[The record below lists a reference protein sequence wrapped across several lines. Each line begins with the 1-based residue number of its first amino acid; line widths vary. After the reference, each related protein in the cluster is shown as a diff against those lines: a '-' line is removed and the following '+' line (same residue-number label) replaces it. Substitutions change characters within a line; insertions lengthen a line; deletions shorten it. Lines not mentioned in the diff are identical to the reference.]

1 MLYYTRQSPD
11 DVLLPPFPWQ
21 LVLSCRTLVQLRLRP
36 LTVTASLIRV
46 VIDGSWLT
54 FFRRSLAPI
63 CRHTRLEQIFRSP
76 TSDLWQVEEKGLKI
90 KISAER

>member
-1 MLYYTRQSPD
+1 MLYYTRQSSD

-21 LVLSCRTLVQLRLRP
+21 LILSCGTLVQLRLRP
-36 LTVTASLIRV
+36 LTVTASRIRV
-46 VIDGSWLT
+46 VIDGSRLT
-54 FFRRSLAPI
+54 FFHRSITPIRRHA
-63 CRHTRLEQIFRSP
+63 CLEQVFRSP